1 MRLQTHQELN
11 QNEIMVN
18 VEYFNSKLNEGHA
31 VGAEQKIR
39 ELNKNLRKFK
49 CIKKTQKSTLKP
61 SEALKKV
68 MVNMNIQPTAKY
80 GVTSEE
86 VEKKSLNSEKF
97 SLKYNFKRINDKSAA
112 RYRMVYKV

>member
-1 MRLQTHQELN
+1 
-11 QNEIMVN
+11 
-18 VEYFNSKLNEGHA
+18 
-31 VGAEQKIR
+31 
-39 ELNKNLRKFK
+39 
-49 CIKKTQKSTLKP
+49 
-61 SEALKKV
+61 

-97 SLKYNFKRINDKSAA
+97 SLKYNFKRIKIVDKSAA

>member
-1 MRLQTHQELN
+1 M
-11 QNEIMVN
+11 
-18 VEYFNSKLNEGHA
+18 
-31 VGAEQKIR
+31 
-39 ELNKNLRKFK
+39 
-49 CIKKTQKSTLKP
+49 KP